1 MCMSNNIEQLKTEVD
16 DIKKSLGELKSN
28 VDISETEKK
37 TKAEALKAQAET
49 TKQKIQKEI
58 NDLSNTSRDYET
70 EDTERN

>member
-1 MCMSNNIEQLKTEVD
+1 MCMSNNIEQFRTEVD
-16 DIKKSLGELKSN
+16 DIKKTLSELKSN

-58 NDLSNTSRDYET
+58 NNQSGQ
-70 EDTERN
+70 